1 MDEPKFEFKSLPRI
15 QNSLLS
21 KAEKKLLVRIAKSLP
36 ESITP
41 NHLTFIGVL
50 GAVISG
56 LGYFLT
62 NYHPAFLWLAS
73 FGLLVNWFGDSLD
86 GTVARVRNIQR
97 HLFGFFIDHNTD
109 ALTQMI
115 IAVCAGLS
123 PYFSLHLI
131 LILIIG
137 YYLLSIFTYINSIL
151 LGYFK
156 ISYGIFG
163 PTELRVVVIV
173 INTILFFYTD
183 HIPVLNMFGYSVMLT
198 DFFTL
203 IITIIMFALYI
214 YFFAV
219 AKREYD
225 RIDPPARKKSQQ
237 TAS

>member
-1 MDEPKFEFKSLPRI
+1 METKFQTGSLQRI
-15 QNSLLS
+15 QNSILS
-21 KAEKKLLVRIAKSLP
+21 KAEKKLLIQIANNLP
-36 ESITP
+36 QKITP
-41 NHLTFIGVL
+41 NHLTFIGAL

-62 NYHPAFLWLAS
+62 NVHPGFLWLAS

-86 GTVARVRNIQR
+86 GTLARVRNIQR
-97 HLFGFFIDHNTD
+97 PLFGFFIDHNTD
-109 ALTQMI
+109 ALTQLI

-163 PTELRVVVIV
+163 PTELRLIVIV
-173 INTILFFYTD
+173 INSVLFFYTD
-183 HIPVLNMFGYSVMLT
+183 SIPVLHLFGYEILLT
-198 DFFTL
+198 DFCTL
-203 IITIIMFALYI
+203 IITILLFAIYLAFFAL
-214 YFFAV
+214 
-219 AKREYD
+219 AKKEYD
-225 RIDPPARKKSQQ
+225 RIDPPTRRKNV
-237 TAS
+237 